1 MIIDLQLLCTVRE
14 TKNKRER
21 CREAKERATQRKIH
35 LPRATDY
42 LCMFKMTIAEVTDRE
57 KYVKFPT
64 LSLSNSKSRYLIQSE
79 CSNEAKVS

>member
-1 MIIDLQLLCTVRE
+1 MIIDLQLLCTIRE
-14 TKNKRER
+14 IKNKRER
-21 CREAKERATQRKIH
+21 NGVAKERATQRKIN

-57 KYVKFPT
+57 KYVKFPNS
-64 LSLSNSKSRYLIQSE
+64 SLSNSKSRYRIKSE